1 MAELILAGI
10 RKSFGRHTI
19 LQDFELEISDGEF
32 VVLVGP
38 SGCGKTT
45 MLRIVAGLDA
55 PDDGTVRIGGRDVT
69 ALSPSERNI
78 AMVFQNYAVYPH
90 MSVRRNIGF
99 GLRSARLD
107 APEQDRR
114 ILAAARVLGL
124 EEQLDRRPAQL
135 SGGQR
140 QRVAIGRAM
149 VRDPSVFLFDEPLS
163 NLDAQL
169 RGELRLEIKKLHRR
183 LGATMMFVTHDQVE
197 AMTLADRIVVMNQG
211 QVMQIGSPR
220 EIYDRPVNLFTAR
233 FVGGTPMNIL
243 PARIGPDAGILLDGA
258 VTSLRMPDVAGC
270 RADHAVVLGVRP
282 EEISIGDTQ
291 ATEGLVLDG
300 AVSALEPLGA
310 ETLVHIDA
318 AGTTLV
324 GRVSGR
330 RNLAIGERVRMHAPA
345 PVLHLFDAVTG
356 KAIRP

>member
-1 MAELILAGI
+1 MAELCLSGV
-10 RKSFGRHTI
+10 RKTFGRHAI
-19 LQDFELEISDGEF
+19 LHNLDLDVADGEF

-45 MLRIVAGLDA
+45 TLRIVAGLDA
-55 PDDGTVRIGGRDVT
+55 PDDGSIRIGGRDVT

-107 APEQDRR
+107 TQERDRR
-114 ILAAARVLGL
+114 ILAAARVLSL
-124 EEQLDRRPAQL
+124 ENQLDRRPAQL

-183 LGATMMFVTHDQVE
+183 LGATMIFVTHDQVE
-197 AMTLADRIVVMNQG
+197 AMTLADRVVVMNEG
-211 QVMQIGSPR
+211 RVMQVGSPR
-220 EIYDRPVNLFTAR
+220 EVYDHPANLFTAR
-233 FVGGTPMNIL
+233 FVGGTPMNFL
-243 PARIGPDAGILLDGA
+243 PARISEEADIVLDDTTALLQIPGTFSDRRN
-258 VTSLRMPDVAGC
+258 V
-270 RADHAVVLGVRP
+270 AVVVGVRP
-282 EEISIGDTQ
+282 EDLVIGD
-291 ATEGLVLDG
+291 AVAPEGLLFDG
-300 AVSALEPLGA
+300 TVGALEPLGA
-310 ETLVHIDA
+310 ETLVHVETR
-318 AGTTLV
+318 GTTLV

-330 RNLAIGERVRMHAPA
+330 QRLAIGEQVRMHATTS
-345 PVLHLFDAVTG
+345 VLHLFDARSG
-356 KAIRP
+356 KAIRS

>member
-1 MAELILAGI
+1 MAQLHLSGI
-10 RKSFGRHTI
+10 RKTFGRNTI
-19 LQDFELEISDGEF
+19 LHRLDLDVADGEF

-45 MLRIVAGLDA
+45 TLRIVAGLDA

-69 ALSPSERNI
+69 ALPPSERNI

-90 MSVRRNIGF
+90 MSVRRNIAF

-107 APEQDRR
+107 AEERDRR
-114 ILAAARVLGL
+114 ILAAAHVLGL
-124 EEQLDRRPAQL
+124 DDQLDRRPAQL

-149 VRDPSVFLFDEPLS
+149 VRNPSVFLFDEPLS

-197 AMTLADRIVVMNQG
+197 AMTLADRVVVMNQG
-211 QVMQIGSPR
+211 QVMQVGSPR
-220 EIYDRPVNLFTAR
+220 EVYDRPANLFTAR
-233 FVGGTPMNIL
+233 FVGGTPMNLL
-243 PARIGPDAGILLDGA
+243 PARIGPDALILLDGA
-258 VTSLRMPDVAGC
+258 AGPVRTTLKADLPRG
-270 RADHAVVLGVRP
+270 RAVMLGVRP
-282 EEISIGDTQ
+282 EDITIGEAE
-291 ATEGLVLDG
+291 ATEGLLVDG
-300 AVSALEPLGA
+300 TVNALEPLGA
-310 ETLVHIDA
+310 ETLVHVEV
-318 AGTTLV
+318 GGRTLV

-330 RNLAIGERVRMHAPA
+330 RNLVIGEKVRMHAPGT
-345 PVLHLFDAVTG
+345 VLHLFDEASG
-356 KAIRP
+356 KAIRS

>member
-1 MAELILAGI
+1 MAGLLLSGI
-10 RKSFGRHTI
+10 RKSFGRHAI
-19 LQDFELEISDGEF
+19 LHGFDLEVGDGEF

-45 MLRIVAGLDA
+45 TLRIVAGLDA
-55 PDDGTVRIGGRDVT
+55 PDEGVVRIGGRDVT
-69 ALSPSERNI
+69 ALAPSERNI

-99 GLRSARLD
+99 GLRAARLD
-107 APEQDRR
+107 AGERERR
-114 ILAAARVLGL
+114 ILATARVLGL
-124 EEQLDRRPAQL
+124 GEQLDRRPAQL

-197 AMTLADRIVVMNQG
+197 AMTLADRVVVMHQG

-220 EIYDRPVNLFTAR
+220 EIYDRPANLFTAR
-233 FVGGTPMNIL
+233 FVGGTPMNLL
-243 PARIGPDAGILLDGA
+243 PARIGPDASVLLDGIA
-258 VTSLRMPDVAGC
+258 ASLRVPAGAGC
-270 RADHAVVLGVRP
+270 RRDSTVVLGVRP
-282 EEISIGDTQ
+282 EDIAIGGGEAID
-291 ATEGLVLDG
+291 GLVLDG
-300 AVSALEPLGA
+300 TVSALEPLGA
-310 ETLVHIDA
+310 ETLVHVE
-318 AGTTLV
+318 AGGASLV

-330 RNLAIGERVRMHAPA
+330 RLLAIGEKVRMQAPCS
-345 PVLHLFDAVTG
+345 VLHLFDASTG
-356 KAIRP
+356 EAIRS

>member
-1 MAELILAGI
+1 MAGLLLSGI
-10 RKSFGRHTI
+10 RKSFGRHTF
-19 LQDFELEISDGEF
+19 LHDFDLAVEDGEF

-45 MLRIVAGLDA
+45 TLRIVAGLDA
-55 PDDGTVRIGGRDVT
+55 PDEGIVRIGGRDVT
-69 ALSPSERNI
+69 ALAPSERNI

-99 GLRSARLD
+99 GLYSARLD
-107 APEQDRR
+107 AGERGRR
-114 ILAAARVLGL
+114 IVAAARVLGL

-197 AMTLADRIVVMNQG
+197 AMTLADRVVVMNQG

-220 EIYDRPVNLFTAR
+220 EVYDRPANLFTAR
-233 FVGGTPMNIL
+233 FVGGNSMNLL
-243 PARIGPDAGILLDGA
+243 PARIGPDGAILLDSG
-258 VTSLRMPDVAGC
+258 VTSLRLPVAAGWQPDS
-270 RADHAVVLGVRP
+270 AVVLGVRP
-282 EEISIGDTQ
+282 EDIVI
-291 ATEGLVLDG
+291 DG
-300 AVSALEPLGA
+300 ADMPDALLVDGTVSALEPLGA
-310 ETLVHIDA
+310 ETLVHVEA
-318 AGTTLV
+318 SGMAVV

-330 RNLAIGERVRMHAPA
+330 RHLAIGEPARMYAPTS
-345 PVLHLFDAVTG
+345 VLHLFDAATG
-356 KAIRP
+356 KAIRS

>member
-1 MAELILAGI
+1 MAQLHLNGI
-10 RKSFGRHTI
+10 RKTFGRHAI
-19 LQDFELEISDGEF
+19 LHNLDLAVADGEF

-45 MLRIVAGLDA
+45 TLRIVAGLDA
-55 PDDGTVRIGGRDVT
+55 PDEGSVRIGGRDVT

-107 APEQDRR
+107 VQERDHR
-114 ILAAARVLGL
+114 ILATARVLGL
-124 EEQLDRRPAQL
+124 ENQLDRRPAQL

-197 AMTLADRIVVMNQG
+197 AMTLADRVVVMNEG
-211 QVMQIGSPR
+211 QVMQVGSPR
-220 EIYDRPVNLFTAR
+220 EVYDRPANLFTAR
-233 FVGGTPMNIL
+233 FVGGAPMNLL
-243 PARIGPDAGILLDGA
+243 PARIGPDADIVLDGA
-258 VTSLRMPDVAGC
+258 MTSLRFPSTFGGRRDI
-270 RADHAVVLGVRP
+270 AVVLGVRP
-282 EEISIGDTQ
+282 EDLVIGDTE
-291 ATEGLVLDG
+291 AREGLLFDG
-300 AVSALEPLGA
+300 TVGALEPLGA
-310 ETLVHIDA
+310 ETLVHVETG
-318 AGTTLV
+318 GTTLV

-330 RNLAIGERVRMHAPA
+330 RRVAIGEQVRMHATTS
-345 PVLHLFDAVTG
+345 VLHLFDALSG
-356 KAIRP
+356 KAIRS

>member
-1 MAELILAGI
+1 MAALRLSGI
-10 RKSFGRHTI
+10 RKSFGTDTI
-19 LQDFELEISDGEF
+19 LHGFDLDVADGEF

-45 MLRIVAGLDA
+45 TLRIVAGLDA
-55 PDDGTVRIGGRDVT
+55 PDEGIVCIAGRDVT
-69 ALSPSERNI
+69 ALAPSERNI

-99 GLRSARLD
+99 GLRAARLD
-107 APEQDRR
+107 AQERDRR
-114 ILAAARVLGL
+114 IVGAARMLGL
-124 EEQLDRRPAQL
+124 EEQLDRRPSQL

-183 LGATMMFVTHDQVE
+183 LGATMMFVTHDQIE
-197 AMTLADRIVVMNQG
+197 AMTLADRVVVMHQG

-220 EIYDRPVNLFTAR
+220 EIYDRPANLFTAR
-233 FVGGTPMNIL
+233 FVGSTPMNLL
-243 PARIGPDAGILLDGA
+243 PAQIGPDATLLLDGG
-258 VTSLRMPDVAGC
+258 VTSLRLPVGVGWRRDG
-270 RADHAVVLGVRP
+270 AVVLGVRP
-282 EEISIGDTQ
+282 EDIVIGDGDVPD
-291 ATEGLVLDG
+291 GLRMDG
-300 AVSALEPLGA
+300 TVSALEPLGA
-310 ETLVHIDA
+310 ETLVYA
-318 AGTTLV
+318 EASGVSLV

-330 RNLAIGERVRMHAPA
+330 RHLAIGDKVQMHAPA
-345 PVLHLFDAVTG
+345 SVLHLFDAFTG
-356 KAIRP
+356 KAVRS